1 MPNEVEQPK
10 VTVAFD
16 ELTAAQEKAE
26 TTPNVNVLDV
36 SLFDKEQRAVQYLQY
51 AGLVSGDEDV
61 TTLNLLKL
69 ANHSAFADEKV
80 GNIPVIQEAF
90 RTQMASMDMDAL
102 TGGGAESPVFKLI
115 DGVLAERIAKS
126 QQTISELD
134 ALPSTL
140 EPMEFM
146 RTRQRAE
153 ARIKKYEKDR
163 AYYQSNPEAINKA
176 VREHPQALSTGK
188 YLPLGRLAIEAGII
202 KGDPAMAADMVD
214 DTLANAAA
222 HSLLH
227 VAEEVMST
235 SDADLTLNQRFPERY
250 RSNIIAKSTDTA
262 VSTTGIEDVKLFDD
276 ATPELA
282 RIQAMKTMLSA
293 HLHELTKHTR
303 DENGN
308 SNPPL
313 EQLAKSLT
321 EVKPLVRKYQS
332 AAMSLAYHFLGEGAG
347 KDDPRMQKL
356 REHLAG
362 MMEKN
367 GIPLMMQKDEA
378 DRSATALAEESAK
391 YLREKEA
398 KAIANIDAL
407 LAKVKPEAAKVVSMA
422 EKYANAPAAS
432 FAEAAERPAAAVG
445 LGK

>member
-1 MPNEVEQPK
+1 MPNEVEES
-10 VTVAFD
+10 TVAPT
-16 ELTAAQEKAE
+16 ETAPQ
-26 TTPNVNVLDV
+26 VSVLDV
-36 SLFDKEQRAVQYLQY
+36 SLFDREQRAVQYLQY
-51 AGLVSGDEDV
+51 AGLIAGDDNV

-69 ANHSAFADEKV
+69 VNHSAFADEKT
-80 GNIPVIQEAF
+80 GNIPLIQEAF

-102 TGGGAESPVFKLI
+102 TGGGVESPVFKLV
-115 DGVLAERIAKS
+115 DGVLAERIANS
-126 QQTISELD
+126 QQVIAELD

-153 ARIKKYEKDR
+153 AKIKKYEKDL
-163 AYYQSNPEAINKA
+163 AYYQANPEVINKA
-176 VREHPQALSTGK
+176 VREHPQALTVGK
-188 YLPLGRLAIEAGII
+188 YLPLGRLAIQAGMIA
-202 KGDPAMAADMVD
+202 GDPAMAADMVD

-222 HSLLH
+222 HSMLH

-235 SDADLTLNQRFPERY
+235 SDADLALNKRFPDRY
-250 RSNIIAKSTDTA
+250 RSNIMAKATDTA
-262 VSTTGIEDVKLFDD
+262 ATTSGIETVKIFDD

-282 RIQAMKTMLSA
+282 RIQSLKTMLSA
-293 HLHELTKHTR
+293 HLHEVTKHTR
-303 DENGN
+303 DEAGN

-313 EQLAKSLT
+313 AQLAEALT
-321 EVKPLVRKYQS
+321 QVKPLVRKYQS

-347 KDDPRMQKL
+347 KDDERMQKL

-378 DRSATALAEESAK
+378 DRVATALAEESAT
-391 YLREKEA
+391 YLRAKEA

-407 LAKVKPEAAKVVSMA
+407 MVKVKPNVAKVISMA
-422 EKYANAPAAS
+422 ERYATAPVAS
-432 FAEAAERPAAAVG
+432 FAEVAERPAAAG

>member
-1 MPNEVEQPK
+1 MPTELDESAIASTETVPQP
-10 VTVAFD
+10 
-16 ELTAAQEKAE
+16 
-26 TTPNVNVLDV
+26 NVLDV

-51 AGLVSGDEDV
+51 AGLISGDENV

-69 ANHSAFADEKV
+69 VNHAAFADEKT
-80 GNIPVIQEAF
+80 GNIPLMQEAF

-102 TGGGAESPVFKLI
+102 TGGGIESPVFKLV

-126 QQTISELD
+126 QQTIAELD
-134 ALPSTL
+134 ALPSTM

-176 VREHPQALSTGK
+176 VREHPQALTSGK
-188 YLPLGRLAIEAGII
+188 YLPLGRLAVQAGMIS
-202 KGDPAMAADMVD
+202 GDPEMAKDMVD

-235 SDADLTLNQRFPERY
+235 SDADLALNKRFPERY
-250 RSNIIAKSTDTA
+250 RSNIIAKATDTA
-262 VSTTGIEDVKLFDD
+262 VSTTGIEEVKLFDD

-282 RIQAMKTMLSA
+282 RIQALKTMLSA
-293 HLHELTKHTR
+293 HLHEMTKHTR

-313 EQLAKSLT
+313 EQLADALT
-321 EVKPLVRKYQS
+321 QVKPLARKYQS

-347 KDDPRMQKL
+347 QDDARMQKL

-378 DRSATALAEESAK
+378 DRAATALAEESAK

-398 KAIANIDAL
+398 KAVANVNAL
-407 LAKVKPEAAKVVSMA
+407 LAKVKPDVAKVISMA
-422 EKYANAPAAS
+422 EKYANAPADT
-432 FAEAAERPAAAVG
+432 FVEAAQRPAATAVG